1 MDDSDQ
7 ELIDKGHG
15 VRHYSCGHE
24 SRCRC
29 KHGSNLQ
36 VNVDE
41 PCWDCLNN
49 SDFIQSLTNEE
60 IHNLARKGLIK
71 GFFTLDRIP
80 APSKPYNGIL
90 AGKGLNAK
98 QIKSYVVT
106 GELPID
112 EKAPPGWKGTV
123 KAMKKH
129 KEVDNPFALAW
140 SMKKRGAEPHYKD
153 SDTSPPEK
161 KKRFQEWLKE
171 RDA

>member
-29 KHGSNLQ
+29 KHGSNLH

-41 PCWDCLNN
+41 PCWDCKNT
-49 SDFIQSLTNEE
+49 SL
-60 IHNLARKGLIK
+60 
-71 GFFTLDRIP
+71 
-80 APSKPYNGIL
+80 
-90 AGKGLNAK
+90 
-98 QIKSYVVT
+98 
-106 GELPID
+106 D

-129 KEVDNPFALAW
+129 KEIDNPFALAW
-140 SMKKRGAEPHYKD
+140 SMKNRGDTPHYKD
-153 SDTSPPEK
+153 SKENPPEK
-161 KKRFQEWLKE
+161 KKRFQDWLKHK
-171 RDA
+171 DALLYREHYSSEE